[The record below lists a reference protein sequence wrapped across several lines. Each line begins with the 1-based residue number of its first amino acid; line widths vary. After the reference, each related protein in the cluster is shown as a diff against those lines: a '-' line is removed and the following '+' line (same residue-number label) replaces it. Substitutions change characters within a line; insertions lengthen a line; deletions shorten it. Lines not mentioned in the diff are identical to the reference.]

1 MFLDQISQKLQVI
14 SLRLVLGSKRS
25 PVGYFGCT
33 LEFGLVMI
41 DCQMP
46 ELDGYKATQTIRK
59 REQALDGSCP
69 STPSRLT
76 SRLYPDCNAG

>member
-1 MFLDQISQKLQVI
+1 MRKLQVI
-14 SLRLVLGSKRS
+14 SLRLVPGPKRS
-25 PVGYFGCT
+25 PVGYFGRT
-33 LEFGLVMI
+33 LEFDLVMM

-59 REQALDGSCP
+59 PASPGWEQALDGSCP